1 MSNSYFTRRGA
12 GGTPG
17 GLGSFFLGLIMA
29 AAGFYLLTNQVHV
42 STTFLGHRYFLFGRV
57 SVSAFG
63 VTLFPFL
70 LGIGLIFFNARS
82 KLGWALAGISLVAIF
97 VGIIATLQ
105 VYFAPTTLYVTLI
118 ILILLIGGLGL
129 IVRSLRPYY

>member
-1 MSNSYFTRRGA
+1 MNHSYKRGA

-17 GLGSFFLGLIMA
+17 GLGSFFIGLIMA
-29 AAGFYLLTNQVHV
+29 LAGLYLLTNQIQV
-42 STTFLGHRYFLFGRV
+42 TTTYWGYRYPLFGRV

-82 KLGWALAGISLVAIF
+82 KVGWALAGLSLLAIF
-97 VGIIATLQ
+97 VGIIANLH
-105 VYFAPTTLYVTLI
+105 VYFAPTTLYVTLM

-129 IVRSLRPYY
+129 IVRSLRSYL